1 VRWDAAIEQGRAER
15 QVKRA
20 SIPFEQERDR
30 ISSFLMSLADH
41 YGIDL
46 PLSLS

>member
-1 VRWDAAIEQGRAER
+1 MADL
-15 QVKRA
+15 KSRA
-20 SIPFEQERDR
+20 SQTIPFEQELDR
-30 ISSFLMSLADH
+30 ISSFLISLADH